1 MAMTHKAMLKQ
12 VLDAQDASDA
22 GLQDLIDAGAWGLEG
37 SIGRAM
43 MAAIEAGACV
53 LGDEPAHDYW
63 GNRIPSRHEVQSGT
77 KGSVLYAWT
86 LLQSDGG
93 W

>member
-1 MAMTHKAMLKQ
+1 MAMTHKAMLAQ
-12 VLDAQDASDA
+12 VLAAQDEDAQ
-22 GLQDLIDAGAWGLEG
+22 GLQYLIDRGTWGLEG

-53 LGDEPAHDYW
+53 LGDEPARDYW
-63 GNRIPSRHEVQSGT
+63 GNRIPSRHEVLSGT

-86 LLQSDGG
+86 ILQSDGG

>member
-1 MAMTHKAMLKQ
+1 MAMTHKAMLAQ
-12 VLDAQDASDA
+12 VLAAQDEDAQ
-22 GLQDLIDAGAWGLEG
+22 GLQYLIDRGVWGLEG
-37 SIGRAM
+37 SCGRAM
-43 MAAIEAGACV
+43 MQAINEGVCV
-53 LGDEPAHDYW
+53 LGPPPAWDYW

-86 LLQSDGG
+86 ILQSDGG